1 MRWGQRFI
9 TGTRPAASGNSSLS
23 NANRRHTRTARS
35 FEIRA
40 TRRAS
45 EASLGGL
52 DRCMRLGPVEPK
64 KWQALP
70 EATLAARTHD
80 FVAALITRAVA
91 LVAERPLVEL
101 CGLPTEQSI
110 MGPPNNQPSME
121 RQQMAPSA
129 PWSAKRPP
137 AAMPAPVAVE
147 APPTP
152 PAPPRVLTNAPTKRP
167 GPATATATTRRA
179 TRPGD
184 IQGSMESAGAQQA
197 QRSAASAGF
206 ASALPWGLAST
217 AAVAAG
223 CKFSPAFA
231 KATIPS
237 TRVALAISPPLFAFF
252 LAGDLQIHR
261 DAKSRGDVATAR
273 SSSTWP
279 LQLANAFYNHTLIA
293 FGMVITP
300 MYGAILHSELSK
312 PRYEGW
318 RLSHAVIHTRVY
330 GQAAA
335 VGSLVLVFGFKDIL
349 RQNGAPF
356 KVE

>member
-1 MRWGQRFI
+1 
-9 TGTRPAASGNSSLS
+9 
-23 NANRRHTRTARS
+23 
-35 FEIRA
+35 
-40 TRRAS
+40 
-45 EASLGGL
+45 
-52 DRCMRLGPVEPK
+52 
-64 KWQALP
+64 
-70 EATLAARTHD
+70 
-80 FVAALITRAVA
+80 
-91 LVAERPLVEL
+91 
-101 CGLPTEQSI
+101 
-110 MGPPNNQPSME
+110 
-121 RQQMAPSA
+121 MAPSA

-152 PAPPRVLTNAPTKRP
+152 PAPRRAPTTAAPRP
-167 GPATATATTRRA
+167 APATARHTT
-179 TRPGD
+179 GD

-252 LAGDLQIHR
+252 LAGDMQVHR
-261 DAKSRGDVATAR
+261 DAKSLEATPQSGA
-273 SSSTWP
+273 TWP
-279 LQLANAFYNHTLIA
+279 LQLANAFYNHTLVA

-349 RQNGAPF
+349 RQSGAPF

>member
-1 MRWGQRFI
+1 MQAAPGADTNNRPPNKPPMEQPK
-9 TGTRPAASGNSSLS
+9 RPAA
-23 NANRRHTRTARS
+23 A
-35 FEIRA
+35 
-40 TRRAS
+40 
-45 EASLGGL
+45 LGA
-52 DRCMRLGPVEPK
+52 
-64 KWQALP
+64 QI
-70 EATLAARTHD
+70 AAET
-80 FVAALITRAVA
+80 
-91 LVAERPLVEL
+91 
-101 CGLPTEQSI
+101 LPT
-110 MGPPNNQPSME
+110 
-121 RQQMAPSA
+121 
-129 PWSAKRPP
+129 P
-137 AAMPAPVAVE
+137 AAPLE
-147 APPTP
+147 TLPTP
-152 PAPPRVLTNAPTKRP
+152 AAPPRVPTNAPATR
-167 GPATATATTRRA
+167 PATATATAPRRA

-184 IQGSMESAGAQQA
+184 IQGSMESASAQQA
-197 QRSAASAGF
+197 QRSAASAGL

-261 DAKSRGDVATAR
+261 DAKNRGDVTTAR

-335 VGSLVLVFGFKDIL
+335 VGSLVLVFGFKDVL

-356 KVE
+356 KVD

>member
-1 MRWGQRFI
+1 
-9 TGTRPAASGNSSLS
+9 
-23 NANRRHTRTARS
+23 
-35 FEIRA
+35 
-40 TRRAS
+40 
-45 EASLGGL
+45 
-52 DRCMRLGPVEPK
+52 
-64 KWQALP
+64 
-70 EATLAARTHD
+70 
-80 FVAALITRAVA
+80 
-91 LVAERPLVEL
+91 
-101 CGLPTEQSI
+101 
-110 MGPPNNQPSME
+110 
-121 RQQMAPSA
+121 MAPSA

-152 PAPPRVLTNAPTKRP
+152 PAPPRVLTNAPATRP
-167 GPATATATTRRA
+167 APATATATTRRA

-197 QRSAASAGF
+197 QRSAASAGL

-252 LAGDLQIHR
+252 LAGDLQIHH
-261 DAKSRGDVATAR
+261 DAKNRGDVATAR
-273 SSSTWP
+273 SGATWP

-356 KVE
+356 KVD